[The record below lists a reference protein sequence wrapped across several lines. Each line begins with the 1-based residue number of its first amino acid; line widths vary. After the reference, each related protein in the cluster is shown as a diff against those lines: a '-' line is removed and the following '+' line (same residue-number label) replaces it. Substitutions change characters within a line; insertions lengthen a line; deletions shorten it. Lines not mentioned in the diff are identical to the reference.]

1 MIQVWP
7 FKTAFT
13 KRGIPI
19 TILSDN
25 VQEEF
30 MGSVHKLLHAYGVG
44 SNQSEYQKENHNPD

>member
-1 MIQVWP
+1 MIQLWP